1 MFRSSLVRIV
11 SILRPLPGAIRGVRA
26 VSSSFWRASSLK
38 ISAESQVQ
46 IYAFAQAGSA
56 DLCELDF
63 RGEVFSGETQ
73 DGEHV
78 DLALF
83 ELLPAELHRIGAARN
98 RIAQRAFAFAQ
109 IVIAGE
115 SVLHVFEGTQCGADI
130 ACGGGFL
137 LGGTEILRSLEFT
150 AKENWLRDPTG

>member
-38 ISAESQVQ
+38 IPAESQVQ

-63 RGEVFSGETQ
+63 RGKVFPSQ
-73 DGEHV
+73 AQHSKHI
-78 DLALF
+78 DLPLF
-83 ELLPAELHRIGAARN
+83 QLLPAEFNRVGAA
-98 RIAQRAFAFAQ
+98 
-109 IVIAGE
+109 
-115 SVLHVFEGTQCGADI
+115 
-130 ACGGGFL
+130 
-137 LGGTEILRSLEFT
+137 
-150 AKENWLRDPTG
+150 